1 MGSRCSVVRFE
12 KRARE
17 WICLTSLTRASRKA
31 QGNQHGRRAL
41 PEGRR
46 VQARGVRRIRPE
58 SERSM
63 REQGEACRKARGGLL
78 ELVSYN
84 TLS

>member
-1 MGSRCSVVRFE
+1 M
-12 KRARE
+12 A
-17 WICLTSLTRASRKA
+17 SLTGVSGEA
-31 QGNQHGRRAL
+31 QGNRHGRRAL

-46 VQARGVRRIRPE
+46 LQGRGAIRTRPE
-58 SERSM
+58 SGRSTHG
-63 REQGEACRKARGGLL
+63 QDEACRKARGSLL